1 MKTLLILPVQVY
13 RYAIS
18 PMMASHCRY
27 YPSCSAYAEE
37 ALARH
42 GAAKGL
48 YLATHRLLRCHPW
61 SDGGLD
67 PVPETFTLNPRR
79 KSPS

>member
-1 MKTLLILPVQVY
+1 MKTLLILPVQAY

-18 PMMASHCRY
+18 PLMASHCRY

-48 YLATHRLLRCHPW
+48 YLATHRLLRCNPW
-61 SDGGLD
+61 TDGGLD
-67 PVPETFTLNPRR
+67 PVPETFSLNPRR
-79 KSPS
+79 KT

>member
-1 MKTLLILPVQVY
+1 MKTLLILPVQAY

-18 PMMASHCRY
+18 PLLGSNCRY

-42 GAAKGL
+42 GAVKGL
-48 YLATHRLLRCHPW
+48 YLATHRLLRCHPL
-61 SDGGLD
+61 SQGGLD
-67 PVPETFTLNPRR
+67 PVPDTFTFNPRR
-79 KSPS
+79 ES

>member
-1 MKTLLILPVQVY
+1 MKTLLILPVQAY
-13 RYAIS
+13 RYTIS
-18 PMMASHCRY
+18 PLLGDNCRY

-48 YLATHRLLRCHPW
+48 YLATHRILRCHPF
-61 SDGGLD
+61 SRGGLD
-67 PVPETFTLNPRR
+67 PVPDTFTFNPRR
-79 KSPS
+79 ES